1 MAMHVGGDESE
12 AMSEINVTPLVDVML
27 VLLVVF
33 LVTAPLLTQ
42 TVGVHLPKTAAVA
55 PNTEPKT
62 INIGVDQAGKITL
75 DQVPMADAVQLEEL
89 LRSQVT
95 QDPDAHFHLHADQA
109 VNYGEV
115 AKVMAAAQRAGVTKL
130 AFVTL
135 QEAAR

>member
-1 MAMHVGGDESE
+1 MALRIGGDEPE

-42 TVGVHLPKTAAVA
+42 TVGVNLPKTAAVA

-62 INIGVDQAGKITL
+62 VDIGIDRAGAITL
-75 DQVPMADAVQLEEL
+75 DRLPIGDPAQLEES
-89 LRSQVT
+89 LRAAVVA
-95 QDPDAHFHLHADQA
+95 DPETHFHLQADEA
-109 VNYGEV
+109 VNYGQV
-115 AKVMAAAQRAGVTKL
+115 ARVMAAAQRAGVTKL

-135 QEAAR
+135 AQ

>member
-1 MAMHVGGDESE
+1 MAMSLGGDESE

-42 TVGVHLPKTAAVA
+42 TVGVHLPKTAATA

-62 INIGVDQAGKITL
+62 VAIGVDAEGRITL
-75 DQVPMADAVQLEEL
+75 DQMPTADPAQLEAA
-89 LRSQVT
+89 LRGLVE
-95 QDPDAHFHLHADQA
+95 QDPETHFHLHADQA
-109 VNYGEV
+109 VNYGQV

-135 QEAAR
+135 DQ

>member
-1 MAMHVGGDESE
+1 MAMNLGSDESE

-62 INIGVDQAGKITL
+62 INIGVDAEGKITL
-75 DQVPMADAVQLEEL
+75 DQGPIADPMQLEEL
-89 LRSQVT
+89 LRSALT
-95 QDPDAHFHLHADQA
+95 QNPEAHFHLHADQA
-109 VNYGEV
+109 TSYGHV
-115 AKVMAAAQRAGVTKL
+115 AKVMAAAQRAGVIKL
-130 AFVTL
+130 AFVTT
-135 QEAAR
+135 QE

>member
-1 MAMHVGGDESE
+1 MAFQLGGDDAE

-62 INIGVDQAGKITL
+62 LAIGVDPAGKITL
-75 DQVPMADAVQLEEL
+75 DQAPLADAAQLEAA
-89 LRSQVT
+89 LRAALT
-95 QDPDAHFHLHADQA
+95 QNPEVHVHLHADQA
-109 VNYGEV
+109 VAYGEV
-115 AKVMAAAQRAGVTKL
+115 AKVMAAAQRAGVSKL
-130 AFVTL
+130 AFVSL
-135 QEAAR
+135 EE